1 MKLYKLSGIVSYIRD
16 YEVLAE
22 SPEDAIERVE
32 DGIDTSDDQ
41 RGINIESREHVTIE
55 HSCQEFSSIKIVKS
69 TIKEVW

>member
-1 MKLYKLSGIVSYIRD
+1 MKHYKLSGIVSYIRD

-41 RGINIESREHVTIE
+41 RGINIESGEDVTIE

>member
-41 RGINIESREHVTIE
+41 RSGEDVTIE

>member
-16 YEVLAE
+16 YTVLAE

-32 DGIDTSDDQ
+32 DGIDTSDYQD
-41 RGINIESREHVTIE
+41 GEFASIE
-55 HSCQEFSSIKIVKS
+55 HENQEFSSIKIVKS

>member
-1 MKLYKLSGIVSYIRD
+1 MKVYKLSGIVSYIRD

-22 SPEDAIERVE
+22 SPEDAIQRVE

-41 RGINIESREHVTIE
+41 RGGEDVTIE

-69 TIKEVW
+69 TVKEMW